1 MSRKVHKNRVT
12 ADLELQLCQVDDGV
26 NTLNL
31 EKSQVLYLSCD
42 LMEKYGDCQQLVVQY
57 DDIVALDFPIN
68 EKPLPLCNLKKQSVE
83 MVFNVIKT
91 DESLSGNSVR
101 IGGGE
106 LPSNC
111 NSTTQSD
118 GENQF
123 EMVKKRVKCT
133 VSSLDNGM
141 AENKVLDQQLS
152 EVVVQMLVGE
162 LTEQVS
168 EQQIQQILD
177 GRWISQNGVYHYID
191 EHGEV
196 LAFKTVFTYPYRCG
210 LINFKQSVV
219 EVLQPDSDVN
229 YQLPKHRG
237 KVNKGLAMA
246 YQLSNQ
252 QFSEITN
259 NSDVNTVLMS
269 LDMLIKQDILSGSKI
284 IVKYG
289 DRKRVV
295 QVKLIELD
303 GLANQIVVHPY
314 LYAQL
319 KLPRDS
325 VDCVKIEKL
334 FADKDQS
341 NTPSI
346 AQEIKV
352 QMIVT
357 PDDFEFEMG
366 QPLDKQIKI
375 QRFYEVRNMAM
386 KRYFGLSQT
395 AIAPGDLFQVPVDYY
410 TLYDDKDSP
419 VSQGGDRILSLSFI
433 VKSINGAGVDL
444 ESTDQY
450 LVDPVNTK
458 VEIDNENG
466 HSLLPLTD
474 SYIPHQLLNYN
485 QLASQQVL
493 RLIKANIQQPCNI
506 LIDCEEDIPIEQ
518 WVSSVCSL
526 AGYKVLNV
534 SAHELNG
541 FSTADMITYI
551 QQAIMGAGL
560 MAPCVIYLQD
570 INGLSIK
577 PAGLMEEQDSSSL
590 IQREEKML
598 CKAIMDNINRA
609 HTEAIVM
616 TGLPIVFI
624 ASTSSRSN
632 LSENVRRLFQE
643 EVAIK
648 NWDRRNHI
656 FTLEQLFTP
665 FCASDVD
672 FGRAVAELDSLS
684 YRELTD
690 IHDMMLVKYASSSSS
705 SGFSSKLLDHEQFI
719 NEMLEYQKLSQL
731 GTKFALSAI
740 PDISFDDV
748 GGLEEAKQEIYDSI
762 ILPMRQQ
769 QQQQMNIS
777 EQSTFSGQGDGSLSS
792 KRQHLQRT
800 GLLFYGSPGSGK
812 SLLAKA
818 IANELRC
825 NFLSVKGPE
834 LMNMYVGETEK
845 NVRDL
850 FAKARKGKRTII
862 FMDELDAMA
871 PRRESEGVMSRVV
884 SQLLAEMDGI
894 QQQQSSSDNGDG
906 AMVFVIGATN
916 RIDLLDP
923 SLLRTGRFD
932 RLIYLETAT
941 TRESQL
947 KILQA
952 QTRKLNLDD
961 SVDLQQVCN
970 QIPLSTWTGADFKAL
985 CNEAVMR
992 AVSRNI
998 EKLERDMQGYVNF
1011 KQQQSAAAPLGLMK
1025 GKLSNLMAK
1034 RNGAAHHQI
1043 SPNQFLDMK
1052 KQEAEDYT
1060 KIVLTMADFI
1070 HALGIVNPS
1079 VSEKDLARYRAS
1091 QRSTKAQILQ
1101 QSEQ

>member
-1 MSRKVHKNRVT
+1 MQRMVHKNCVT
-12 ADLELQLCQVDDGV
+12 VDLELSLFQVDDGV
-26 NTLNL
+26 NSVNL
-31 EKSQVLYLSCD
+31 ENSQVLYLSSD
-42 LMEKYGDCQQLVVQY
+42 LMEKYGECEQLVIQY

-68 EKPLPLCNLKKQSVE
+68 DKPLPLCNLKKQSME
-83 MVFNVIKT
+83 MVFNVLQM
-91 DESLSGNSVR
+91 DESLTGNSLR

-106 LPSNC
+106 LSSHPESI
-111 NSTTQSD
+111 TQSD
-118 GENQF
+118 VENQF
-123 EMVKKRVKCT
+123 EMFKKRVKCIL
-133 VSSLDNGM
+133 SSLDKGI
-141 AENKVLDQQLS
+141 AESQVLEQQLS
-152 EVVVQMLVGE
+152 EVVVQMLVGDV
-162 LTEQVS
+162 TEQVS
-168 EQQIQQILD
+168 VQIQQILD
-177 GRWISQNGVYHYID
+177 GRCISQNGVYHYID
-191 EHGEV
+191 EQGEV
-196 LAFKTVFTYPYRCG
+196 FAFKTVFTYPYRFG
-210 LINFKQSVV
+210 LINSQQSVV
-219 EVLQPDSDVN
+219 EVLQRDSDVN
-229 YQLPKHRG
+229 YQVPKHRA
-237 KVNKGLAMA
+237 KVSKGEAMV

-252 QFSEITN
+252 QFCEITN
-259 NSDVNTVLMS
+259 NADINTVLMS

-284 IVKYG
+284 ILKYG

-295 QVKLIELD
+295 QVRLIELG
-303 GLANQIVVHPY
+303 GLVNQVVVHPY
-314 LYAQL
+314 LYAYL

-325 VDCVKIEKL
+325 VVCVNIEKL
-334 FADKDQS
+334 SAGKDQQIA
-341 NTPSI
+341 PSI

-357 PDDFEFEMG
+357 PEDFEFEMG

-375 QRFYEVRNMAM
+375 QRFYEVRNMAL
-386 KRYFGLSQT
+386 KRYFELFQS

-419 VSQGGDRILSLSFI
+419 VSQGGDRRLALSFI
-433 VKSINGAGVDL
+433 VKSINGAGVEQDN
-444 ESTDQY
+444 TDQF

-466 HSLLPLTD
+466 YSLLPLTD
-474 SYIPHQLLNYN
+474 SYIPNQLLNYN
-485 QLASQQVL
+485 QVAYQQVL
-493 RLIKANIQQPCNI
+493 QLIKANMQQPCNI
-506 LIDCEEDIPIEQ
+506 LIDCEEDIPMEQ

-526 AGYKVLNV
+526 AGYKLLNV

-541 FSTADMITYI
+541 FSTADMITYM

-577 PAGLMEEQDSSSL
+577 PAGLMEEQDQSSL

-616 TGLPIVFI
+616 IGLPIVFI

-643 EVAIK
+643 EVSIK
-648 NWDRRNHI
+648 NWDRRNHTS
-656 FTLEQLFTP
+656 TLEQLFTP

-684 YRELTD
+684 YRELTA
-690 IHDMMLVKYASSSSS
+690 IHDMMLVKYASSSS

-740 PDISFDDV
+740 PDVSFDDV

-769 QQQQMNIS
+769 QQQQFNIS
-777 EQSTFSGQGDGSLSS
+777 EQSTFSGQGEGDARLS

-894 QQQQSSSDNGDG
+894 QQQQSSLDDGDG
-906 AMVFVIGATN
+906 FMVFVIGATN

-941 TRESQL
+941 TSESQL
-947 KILQA
+947 KILLA

-970 QIPLSTWTGADFKAL
+970 QIPLSIWTGADFKAL

-1011 KQQQSAAAPLGLMK
+1011 RQQQSAAAPLGMMK

-1043 SPNQFLDMK
+1043 SPNQFLDLK
-1052 KQEAEDYT
+1052 KQEAEEYT
-1060 KIVLTMADFI
+1060 KIVLSMADFM
-1070 HALGIVNPS
+1070 HALSIVNPS

-1091 QRSTKAQILQ
+1091 QRSTKAQIPQ
-1101 QSEQ
+1101 QFKQ